1 MLAMPI
7 RGVDKKVMHKFLTP
21 LNCSCDAPCRHG
33 AIAIT
38 AVRIATGGI
47 LLLIT
52 LSLKLLAPN
61 EVLIKGALITV
72 MLICGTPVAIDAVRA
87 ILRLRFNVQ
96 ALMTTA
102 VIGAIAIGEF
112 SEAAVVLFLF
122 AIAELLEEA
131 SAQRARD
138 ALRQLLRLAPNEA
151 TVKRNG
157 EEMKV
162 NADDVRIGDVVI
174 VKPGERI
181 PIDGIVISGQ
191 AHVNQAPITG
201 EHMPVIKTVGSKVY
215 AGSINVD
222 GALQIKVTHTAS
234 ESTIARMVRLVEQ
247 AELRRAPVEK
257 FVDKFSAYYTPTIV
271 AIAAC
276 IAILPASLGYGA
288 FEAWLYRA
296 LTLLI
301 ISCPCALVIS
311 TPVAMV
317 CSLATAARN
326 GVLIKGGIYVEQL
339 ASIKVVAFDKTG
351 TLTTGE
357 LQVTNIIPLNEHTEE
372 EVLSIAG
379 SLESMSEHP
388 LAQAIVKEAKKR
400 SLNIKRMHKFKA
412 MHGLGATGTIDGT
425 EYFIGHV
432 EFLRRHSVPIG
443 EAAKIAEALNSE
455 GKSTV
460 LLGTREHVC
469 GIIALSD
476 TLRSEAASVI
486 EHLHQHCNK
495 RVVMLT
501 GDNAAA
507 ARAVAAELGIEDV
520 RVELMPEDKVRVIQ
534 QLIEEYGSTIMVGDG
549 VNDAPAIAT
558 ATVGIAMGAIGTDI
572 ALEAAHV
579 ALMSDELEKIPFAI
593 HLSMQAMRIVRFN
606 IAFSILMKALFV
618 ALAIAGLAT
627 LWMAVAADMGI
638 SFIVTANSLRLLTFN
653 PVRS

>member
-1 MLAMPI
+1 M
-7 RGVDKKVMHKFLTP
+7 
-21 LNCSCDAPCRHG
+21 
-33 AIAIT
+33 
-38 AVRIATGGI
+38 
-47 LLLIT
+47 LLIA
-52 LSLKLLAPN
+52 LILKLLELNGMPTKC
-61 EVLIKGALITV
+61 VLAAV
-72 MLICGTPVAIDAVRA
+72 MLICGAPVAIDASKA

-96 ALMTTA
+96 ALMTIA
-102 VIGAIAIGEF
+102 VVGATAIGEF

-122 AIAELLEEA
+122 AIAELLEEV

-138 ALRQLLRLAPNEA
+138 ALGQLLKLAPKEA
-151 TVKRNG
+151 MVKRNG

-162 NADDVRIGDVVI
+162 NIDDVRIGDVVI

-181 PIDGIVISGQ
+181 PIDGVVVSGQ
-191 AHVNQAPITG
+191 ALVNQAPVTG
-201 EHMPVIKTVGSKVY
+201 EHMPVAKTVGSKVY
-215 AGSINVD
+215 AGSINLD
-222 GALQIKVTHTAS
+222 GALQIKATHTAS
-234 ESTIARMVRLVEQ
+234 ESTIARMVKLVEQ

-257 FVDKFSAYYTPTIV
+257 FVDKFSAYYTPTVI
-271 AIAAC
+271 AIAAF
-276 IAILPASLGYGA
+276 IAIFPALLGYGA

-296 LTLLI
+296 LALLI

-317 CSLATAARN
+317 CSLAAAARN

-339 ASIKVVAFDKTG
+339 ASTKVVAFDKTG

-357 LQVTNIIPLNEHTEE
+357 LCVTDVVPLNGHTED

-400 SLNIKRMHKFKA
+400 SLNMKHMREFKA

-432 EFLRRHSVPIG
+432 EFLRRHNVPIG
-443 EAAKIAEALNSE
+443 EAAKIAEELNSE

-486 EHLHQHCNK
+486 DHLHQHCNK

-501 GDNAAA
+501 GDNAAVAKAIA
-507 ARAVAAELGIEDV
+507 AKLGIEDV
-520 RVELMPEDKVRVIQ
+520 RVELMPEDKVRAIQ
-534 QLIEEYGSTIMVGDG
+534 QLIEEYGGTIMVGDG

-579 ALMSDELEKIPFAI
+579 ALMSDELKKIPFAI
-593 HLSMQAMRIVRFN
+593 HLSIQAMRIVHFN

-627 LWMAVAADMGI
+627 LWMAVVADMGT
-638 SFIVTANSLRLLTFN
+638 SLAVTVNSLRLL
-653 PVRS
+653 RAKSL